1 MFVDIPA
8 SFEGY
13 DDYCGVGSVSMVMWY
28 FEQEFLSKQVAPLI
42 ILRYL
47 VPGDISK
54 RMCRGKGVKNI
65 RCNEP
70 LHVNIHVSI
79 QSRVENLMQPY
90 FRELKKK
97 TKRNERKQKRKTNRC
112 SLLIDQEWL
121 KRE

>member
-8 SFEGY
+8 SFEDY

-79 QSRVENLMQPY
+79 QSRVGKSHAIVLSRIKEKNKTK
-90 FRELKKK
+90 RKK
-97 TKRNERKQKRKTNRC
+97 TKAKDE
-112 SLLIDQEWL
+112 SL
-121 KRE
+121 